1 MNCVPTSFFPKFRR
15 RLCAPCVVGVCCFA
29 SAFLTFV
36 MRTPAQQEK
45 SPLKVVDNGHTITV
59 SYAPGS
65 FITVGDHKYQLLQFH
80 FHRPSEELI
89 NGKHYDMVAHLVHAD
104 ADRKLA
110 VVAVLLKTGSANAV
124 LQTVWDHLPAERGK
138 RTRRKES
145 PRTPQTWCR

>member
-15 RLCAPCVVGVCCFA
+15 RLRAPCVVGVCCFA

-80 FHRPSEELI
+80 FHRPSE
-89 NGKHYDMVAHLVHAD
+89 DSS
-104 ADRKLA
+104 
-110 VVAVLLKTGSANAV
+110 T
-124 LQTVWDHLPAERGK
+124 
-138 RTRRKES
+138 ES
-145 PRTPQTWCR
+145 TMTWWRTWCTRMPIESSPSLLSC